1 MTLRFFQDKKT
12 PSVGKETL
20 PDSFKCDQ
28 CDHQANCKA
37 SLRKYVGIEHQ
48 LIPQLDGF
56 NDSNSV
62 KETSSKTEGS
72 NIKQVEVR
80 TGD

>member
-1 MTLRFFQDKKT
+1 M
-12 PSVGKETL
+12 S
-20 PDSFKCDQ
+20 
-28 CDHQANCKA
+28 QANCKA
-37 SLRKYVGIEHQ
+37 SFRKHVRIKHQ

-80 TGD
+80 TEIDKPKEDSKKKEITSTFKFFSEMNE